1 MQFNKYGITLRSL
14 SVSDIERVRLWR
26 NQEFVRLNMEYQDI
40 ITAEE
45 QKKWFSLL
53 EKNVNHYFIF
63 SYKNTDIGMV
73 NLKNVNW
80 NKLTAEAGIF
90 IGTKEYINTY
100 IPFVTTII
108 LMEFAFEELKLNS
121 LLAKIKILNKNA
133 VLFNERLGYTFREP
147 INEEYAYYEC
157 LKANF
162 ILATHSLKRSLQKF

>member
-14 SVSDIERVRLWR
+14 SVSDIERVRIWR
-26 NQEFVRLNMEYQDI
+26 NQEFVRLNMEYQRIVTEDD
-40 ITAEE
+40 
-45 QKKWFSLL
+45 QKKWFSELD
-53 EKNVNHYFIF
+53 NSANHYFIF
-63 SYKNTDIGMV
+63 SYKNKDIGMV

-90 IGTKEYINTY
+90 IGTKEFINTY

-121 LLAKIKILNKNA
+121 LMAKIRILNKNA
-133 VLFNERLGYTFREP
+133 ILFNERLGYTFREP

-157 LKANF
+157 LKDNF
-162 ILATHSLKRSLQKF
+162 MLATHSLKRSLEKF